1 MEAATCRQQLARLMA
16 DETRFLNEL
25 SVLLDR
31 EHASLQADDAAS
43 VESTA
48 RERQRCVAAIVRCDE
63 ERRALC
69 RALGRSEDLPGLE
82 DLMRWCDAEGSLAP
96 GWAQC
101 AAIAGRYRQL
111 NDRNG
116 ALVGARLKHVQDRL
130 GVLIQGRRDG
140 VTYGRRGSDAP
151 ATAGRLVADKV

>member
-1 MEAATCRQQLARLMA
+1 MPPCRPKMPPRW
-16 DETRFLNEL
+16 R
-25 SVLLDR
+25 
-31 EHASLQADDAAS
+31 AS
-43 VESTA
+43 
-48 RERQRCVAAIVRCDE
+48 RERQRCVAAIVRADE

-69 RALGRSEDLPGLE
+69 RANGRSEDVSGLE

-101 AAIAGRYRQL
+101 AAAAAHCRTL

-130 GVLIQGRRDG
+130 GVLIQGHRES
-140 VTYGRRGSDAP
+140 VTYGRRGADAP
-151 ATAGRLVADKV
+151 PTAGRLIADKA